1 MRWKILRRKDR
12 HGIIKP
18 HHGHPGFC
26 RCAPGEAAR
35 CGMDVRQREVADLV
49 GIKQVDSDFYGPV
62 TQDIALQR
70 RRPAPAGVIVAAGWE
85 GSAVIA
91 FGVVL
96 RYARH
101 LGDPPAPGLRSPARF
116 RQLVEETATWAGRSP
131 VVRGVY
137 RISYFI
143 LAHFDRTTQF
153 QRADRGQGREAT
165 ASPPAP
171 TGGPTSC

>member
-1 MRWKILRRKDR
+1 MRYLVPVVQECLQLSGFSLSEHSNRDSIRKGNLELLALLPFAR
-12 HGIIKP
+12 E
-18 HHGHPGFC
+18 HPAKRLCIFGRQLPF
-26 RCAPGEAAR
+26 PLGVPQKVGENQLQPSLLERLPNLLTRLANGGA
-35 CGMDVRQREVADLV
+35 MDVRQHEVADLV

-101 LGDPPAPGLRSPARF
+101 
-116 RQLVEETATWAGRSP
+116 
-131 VVRGVY
+131 
-137 RISYFI
+137 
-143 LAHFDRTTQF
+143 
-153 QRADRGQGREAT
+153 
-165 ASPPAP
+165 
-171 TGGPTSC
+171 